1 MHTLKAVIESTEKNY
16 SAYIENLD
24 GVVATGRTIAEI
36 KENLIS
42 AVADLAE
49 SCKALKCELP
59 DELND
64 GDIIIELRTTEGSE
78 LLSVSL

>member
-24 GVVATGRTIAEI
+24 GVVATGRTITEI

-42 AVADLAE
+42 AVADFTE
-49 SCKALKCELP
+49 SCRALKCELP
-59 DELND
+59 EELND

>member
-42 AVADLAE
+42 AVADFAE
-49 SCKALKCELP
+49 SCRTLKCELP
-59 DELND
+59 EELND
-64 GDIIIELRTTEGSE
+64 GDIIIKLRTTEGSE